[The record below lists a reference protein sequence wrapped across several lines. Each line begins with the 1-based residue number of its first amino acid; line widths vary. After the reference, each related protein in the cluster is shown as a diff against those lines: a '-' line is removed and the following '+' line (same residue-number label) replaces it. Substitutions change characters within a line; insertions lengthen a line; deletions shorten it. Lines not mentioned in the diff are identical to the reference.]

1 MAVFALGN
9 IYRASVRWLYGGSDE
24 QVNVWHF
31 QVMGGIPATEAEE
44 LADFSE
50 VLEDLYGTVPTFFPT
65 ALVHQDVT
73 LYNET
78 LNNPMVSIGAL
89 TALNGTSGTDPLP
102 TGVAA
107 FIYAKTNRSRTIG
120 RKFLPVFTEGHT
132 AAGVWTSTVTD
143 ELVLMGNRWRLGDV
157 GANGMEVQFGVFGP
171 TGGWRVPISTSYSLQ
186 PAYQRRRRIG
196 SGR

>member
-1 MAVFALGN
+1 MAIFELGN

-31 QVMGGIPATEAEE
+31 QVMGGIPATEADE
-44 LADFSE
+44 LADFEE
-50 VLEDLYGTVPTFFPT
+50 VLVDLYGTVPTLMT
-65 ALVHQDVT
+65 SSLVHQDVT

-78 LNNPMVSIGAL
+78 LDAPMVSIGAISD
-89 TALNGTSGTDPLP
+89 LNGTSGSDPLP

-120 RKFLPVFTEGHT
+120 RKFLPTFAETHT
-132 AAGVWTSTVTD
+132 SAGVWSVTVTD
-143 ELVLMGNRWRLGDV
+143 ELTLMGNRWRLGDV

-171 TGGWRVPISTSYSLQ
+171 VGGWRVPISTNYSLQ